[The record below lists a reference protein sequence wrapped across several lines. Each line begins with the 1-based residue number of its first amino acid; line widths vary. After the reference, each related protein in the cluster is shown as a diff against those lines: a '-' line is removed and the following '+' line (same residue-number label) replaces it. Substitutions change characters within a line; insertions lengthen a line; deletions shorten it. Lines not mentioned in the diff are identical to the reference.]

1 PMPESRKTGATDS
14 WITWAIAVM
23 PESCSIA
30 VYLTASRKHRVRDAP
45 PHVHAHPGS
54 QRADH
59 EGRHRSDAR
68 AEPPADRA
76 PDARAEEG
84 QDLGHAG
91 TCGRSGAGRKSPGS
105 GAMARGSASAPRTI
119 PPPCERRP
127 APALA
132 NRARRALQGRRL
144 VVPRRLTR
152 WNAQGL
158 PVGTSQRLGHIDDLT
173 HVVARVCERTV
184 ERLDD

>member
-1 PMPESRKTGATDS
+1 MSEGACGGAIGGSRRHSEATPA
-14 WITWAIAVM
+14 TAI
-23 PESCSIA
+23 
-30 VYLTASRKHRVRDAP
+30 
-45 PHVHAHPGS
+45 
-54 QRADH
+54 
-59 EGRHRSDAR
+59 
-68 AEPPADRA
+68 
-76 PDARAEEG
+76 
-84 QDLGHAG
+84 
-91 TCGRSGAGRKSPGS
+91 
-105 GAMARGSASAPRTI
+105 RTI

-132 NRARRALQGRRL
+132 DRARRALQGRRL

-184 ERLDD
+184 ERLDDGE